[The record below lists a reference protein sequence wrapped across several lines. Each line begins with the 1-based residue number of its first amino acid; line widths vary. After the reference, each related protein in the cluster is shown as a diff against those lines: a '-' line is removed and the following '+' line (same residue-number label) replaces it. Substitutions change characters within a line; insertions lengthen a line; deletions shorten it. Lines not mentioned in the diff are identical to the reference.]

1 MRIRAGVVAV
11 SGALALSVIALQVSQ
26 ASSPSFALTRADAA
40 PLISKVVV
48 NSGKPI
54 VLGTTATKKVTVS
67 VTASHSSGIKDA
79 LAYIWRGR
87 DSNSNLYGFGFHP
100 DGERAKCKAANATT
114 STCTLTITVN
124 PGYLWNA
131 NATTWRVYV
140 GAWGKDGSFIEKDT
154 FSSVRFQRLSRLTAD
169 ASPEPVKKGRTV
181 TVTGKLDRANWDTR
195 KYAGYASQSVKL
207 QFRRKNSSTYA
218 TVKTV
223 KGSKTGTLKT
233 TVKAVEDGYW
243 RWSFAG
249 TASTTAVDA
258 PGDFVDVK

>member
-1 MRIRAGVVAV
+1 MRIRATVAAV
-11 SGALALSVIALQVSQ
+11 SGALALSVLTVPASQ
-26 ASSPSFALTRADAA
+26 ASSPSFALTQANAA
-40 PLISKVVV
+40 PVISKVVV

-67 VTASHSSGIKDA
+67 VTASHSSGVEDA
-79 LAYIWRGR
+79 LSYIWRGR
-87 DSNSNLYGFGFHP
+87 DNNPNLYDFGFHP
-100 DGERAKCKAANATT
+100 DGTKAKCKATNATT
-114 STCTLTITVN
+114 STCTLTITVD
-124 PGYLWNA
+124 PGYLWNT
-131 NATTWRVYV
+131 NATNWRVYA
-140 GAWGKDGSFIEKDT
+140 GAWGKDGSFTGKDT

-169 ASPEPVKKGRTV
+169 ASPEPVKKGRTI

-207 QFRRKNSSTYA
+207 QFRKKNSSTYT

-223 KGSKTGTLKT
+223 KSSKTGTLKT
-233 TVKAVEDGYW
+233 TVKAVQDGYW

-249 TASTTAVDA
+249 TASTPAVNA

>member
-1 MRIRAGVVAV
+1 MRIRATVAAV
-11 SGALALSVIALQVSQ
+11 SGALALSALTVPVSQ
-26 ASSPSFALTRADAA
+26 ASNPSFALTRANAA
-40 PLISKVVV
+40 PVISKVVV

-67 VTASHSSGIKDA
+67 VTASHSSGIEDA
-79 LAYIWRGR
+79 LSYIWRGR
-87 DSNSNLYGFGFHP
+87 DSNPNLYGFGFHP

-114 STCTLTITVN
+114 STCTLTITVD
-124 PGYLWNA
+124 PGYLWNT
-131 NATTWRVYV
+131 NATTWRVYAS
-140 GAWGKDGSFIEKDT
+140 AWGKDGNFTENDR
-154 FSSVRFQRLSRLTAD
+154 FSSVRFQRLSRLTVN
-169 ASPEPVKKGRTV
+169 ASPEPVKKGRTI

-207 QFRRKNSSTYA
+207 QFRKKNSSTYT

-223 KGSKTGTLKT
+223 KSSNTGTLKT

-249 TASTTAVDA
+249 TTSTPAVNA
-258 PGDFVDVK
+258 TGDFVDVK

>member
-1 MRIRAGVVAV
+1 MRIRATVAAV
-11 SGALALSVIALQVSQ
+11 SGALALSVLTVPASQ
-26 ASSPSFALTRADAA
+26 ASSPSFALTQANSA
-40 PLISKVVV
+40 PVISKVVV

-67 VTASHSSGIKDA
+67 VTASHSSGVEDA
-79 LAYIWRGR
+79 LSYIWRGR
-87 DSNSNLYGFGFHP
+87 DNNPNLYDFGFHP
-100 DGERAKCKAANATT
+100 DGTKAKCKAANATT
-114 STCTLTITVN
+114 STCTLTITVD
-124 PGYLWNA
+124 PGYLWNT
-131 NATTWRVYV
+131 NATNWRVYA
-140 GAWGKDGSFIEKDT
+140 GAWGKDGSFTEKDT

-169 ASPEPVKKGRTV
+169 ASPEPVKKGRTI

-207 QFRRKNSSTYA
+207 QFRKKNSSTYT

-223 KGSKTGTLKT
+223 KSSKTGTLKT
-233 TVKAVEDGYW
+233 TVKAVQDGYW

-249 TASTTAVDA
+249 TASTPAVNA

>member
-1 MRIRAGVVAV
+1 MRIRATVAAV
-11 SGALALSVIALQVSQ
+11 SGALALSALAVPVSQ
-26 ASSPSFALTRADAA
+26 ASNPSFALTRANAA
-40 PLISKVVV
+40 PVISKVVV

-67 VTASHSSGIKDA
+67 VTASHSSGIEDA
-79 LAYIWRGR
+79 LSYIWRGR
-87 DSNSNLYGFGFHP
+87 DSNPNLYGFGFHP

-114 STCTLTITVN
+114 STCTLTITVD
-124 PGYLWNA
+124 PGYLWNT
-131 NATTWRVYV
+131 NATTWRVYAS
-140 GAWGKDGSFIEKDT
+140 AWGRDGNFTENAR
-154 FSSVRFQRLSRLTAD
+154 FSSVRFQRLSRLTVN
-169 ASPEPVKKGRTV
+169 ASPEPVKKGRTI

-207 QFRRKNSSTYA
+207 QFRKKNSSTYT

-223 KGSKTGTLKT
+223 KSSNTGTLKT

-249 TASTTAVDA
+249 TTSTPAVNA
-258 PGDFVDVK
+258 TGDFVDVK

>member
-1 MRIRAGVVAV
+1 MRIHATVAAV
-11 SGALALSVIALQVSQ
+11 SGALALSALAAPISQ
-26 ASSPSFALTRADAA
+26 ASNPSFALTRANAA
-40 PLISKVVV
+40 PVISKVVV

-67 VTASHSSGIKDA
+67 VTASHSSGIEDA
-79 LAYIWRGR
+79 LSYIWRGR
-87 DSNSNLYGFGFHP
+87 DSNPNLYGFGFHP

-114 STCTLTITVN
+114 STCTLTITVD
-124 PGYLWNA
+124 PGYLWNT
-131 NATTWRVYV
+131 NATTWRVY
-140 GAWGKDGSFIEKDT
+140 ASTWGKDGNFTENDR
-154 FSSVRFQRLSRLTAD
+154 FSSVRFQRLSRLTVN
-169 ASPEPVKKGRTV
+169 ASPEPVKKGRTI

-207 QFRRKNSSTYA
+207 QFRKKNSSTYT

-223 KGSKTGTLKT
+223 KSSNTDTLKT

-249 TASTTAVDA
+249 TTSTPAVNA
-258 PGDFVDVK
+258 TGDFVDVK